1 MCTAHTHGVGQ
12 LTGQLVDVALDAFLT
27 GFSMNTADL
36 AKLPTKEIERLAR
49 NVQPGAWSV
58 ESEKPLSTLLGSCV
72 AVCLF
77 DPALK
82 IGGIN
87 HFMLPEM
94 GRSKYGDVDSL
105 LSGNFAMEALLNAL
119 LGRGARKPRLQAKA
133 FGGGTIIDSDASA
146 PNIGMRNASFAKE
159 WLQREGIP
167 LLSSDFLGPWS
178 RKIIFLPF
186 NGEAFCKRLVTN
198 MATASVIAREERTYA
213 ETLLQKPKAVDKKIE
228 LF

>member
-1 MCTAHTHGVGQ
+1 
-12 LTGQLVDVALDAFLT
+12 
-27 GFSMNTADL
+27 MNTADL

-105 LSGNFAMEALLNAL
+105 LSGNFAMEALLNGL

-213 ETLLQKPKAVDKKIE
+213 ETLLQKPKTVDKKIE

>member
-1 MCTAHTHGVGQ
+1 MDYA
-12 LTGQLVDVALDAFLT
+12 
-27 GFSMNTADL
+27 S
-36 AKLPTKEIERLAR
+36 LPVKDIERYAR
-49 NVQPGAWSV
+49 SVQPGAWFV
-58 ESEKPLSTLLGSCV
+58 DNEKPLSTLLGSCV

-77 DPALK
+77 DPLLR

-87 HFMLPEM
+87 HFMLPDI
-94 GRSKYGDVDSL
+94 GRSKHGDVDSL

-119 LGRGARKPRLQAKA
+119 LVKGAKKVRLQAKA
-133 FGGGTIIDSDASA
+133 FGGGTIIDTDGGSLS
-146 PNIGMRNASFAKE
+146 IGMRNANFAKE
-159 WLQREGIP
+159 WLAREGIA

-198 MATASVIAREERTYA
+198 MANAEVIAREERAYA
-213 ETLLQKPKAVDKKIE
+213 ETLLQKPKTVDKKIE

>member
-1 MCTAHTHGVGQ
+1 
-12 LTGQLVDVALDAFLT
+12 
-27 GFSMNTADL
+27 MNTTDVV
-36 AKLPTKEIERLAR
+36 KLQAKEIERLAR

-58 ESEKPLSTLLGSCV
+58 DTDKPLSTLLGSCV

-119 LGRGARKPRLQAKA
+119 IGRGARKARLQAKA

-186 NGEAFCKRLVTN
+186 NGAAFCKRLVTN
-198 MATASVIAREERTYA
+198 MATASVIAREERSYA

>member
-1 MCTAHTHGVGQ
+1 
-12 LTGQLVDVALDAFLT
+12 
-27 GFSMNTADL
+27 MNTADL
-36 AKLPTKEIERLAR
+36 AKLPAKDIERLAR

-58 ESEKPLSTLLGSCV
+58 ETEKPLSTLLGSCV

-213 ETLLQKPKAVDKKIE
+213 ETLLQKPKTVDKKIE

>member
-1 MCTAHTHGVGQ
+1 
-12 LTGQLVDVALDAFLT
+12 
-27 GFSMNTADL
+27 MNTADL
-36 AKLPTKEIERLAR
+36 AKLPAKDIERLAR

-82 IGGIN
+82 VGGIN

-119 LGRGARKPRLQAKA
+119 IGRGARKARLQAKA

-213 ETLLQKPKAVDKKIE
+213 ETLLQKPKTVDKKIE

>member
-1 MCTAHTHGVGQ
+1 MDYA
-12 LTGQLVDVALDAFLT
+12 
-27 GFSMNTADL
+27 S
-36 AKLPTKEIERLAR
+36 LPVKDIERYAR
-49 NVQPGAWSV
+49 VVQPGAWLV
-58 ESEKPLSTLLGSCV
+58 DSEKPMATLLGSCV

-77 DPALK
+77 DPQLK

-94 GRSKYGDVDSL
+94 GLRRNGDVDSM
-105 LSGNFAMEALLNAL
+105 LSGSFAMEALLNAL
-119 LGRGARKPRLQAKA
+119 LDKGAKKVRLQAKA
-133 FGGGTIIDSDASA
+133 FGGGTIIDTDAGSLS
-146 PNIGMRNASFAKE
+146 IGMRNANFAKE
-159 WLQREGIP
+159 WLAREGIA

-198 MATASVIAREERTYA
+198 MANAEVIAREERAYA
-213 ETLLQKPKAVDKKIE
+213 ETLLQKPKTIDKKIE

>member
-1 MCTAHTHGVGQ
+1 
-12 LTGQLVDVALDAFLT
+12 
-27 GFSMNTADL
+27 MNTADL
-36 AKLPTKEIERLAR
+36 AKLPAKEIERLAR

-133 FGGGTIIDSDASA
+133 FGGGGHPHAAGLILDTADVRPALQSIL
-146 PNIGMRNASFAKE
+146 NAMAADLAAE
-159 WLQREGIP
+159 ETHLT
-167 LLSSDFLGPWS
+167 
-178 RKIIFLPF
+178 
-186 NGEAFCKRLVTN
+186 GEIL
-198 MATASVIAREERTYA
+198 E
-213 ETLLQKPKAVDKKIE
+213 
-228 LF
+228 

>member
-1 MCTAHTHGVGQ
+1 
-12 LTGQLVDVALDAFLT
+12 
-27 GFSMNTADL
+27 MNTADL
-36 AKLPTKEIERLAR
+36 AKLPAKEIERLAR

-133 FGGGTIIDSDASA
+133 FGGGTIIDSNASA

-213 ETLLQKPKAVDKKIE
+213 ETLLQKPKTVDKKIE

>member
-1 MCTAHTHGVGQ
+1 
-12 LTGQLVDVALDAFLT
+12 
-27 GFSMNTADL
+27 MNTTDVV
-36 AKLPTKEIERLAR
+36 KLQAKEIERLAR

-58 ESEKPLSTLLGSCV
+58 DTEKPLSTLIGSCV

-82 IGGIN
+82 IGGII

-119 LGRGARKPRLQAKA
+119 IGRGARKARLQAKA

-198 MATASVIAREERTYA
+198 MATASVIARDERTYA
-213 ETLLQKPKAVDKKIE
+213 ETLLQKPKTVDKKIE

>member
-1 MCTAHTHGVGQ
+1 
-12 LTGQLVDVALDAFLT
+12 
-27 GFSMNTADL
+27 MNTTDVV
-36 AKLPTKEIERLAR
+36 KLQAKEIERLAR

-58 ESEKPLSTLLGSCV
+58 DTDKPLSTLLGSCV

-87 HFMLPEM
+87 HFMLPNM
-94 GRSKYGDVDSL
+94 QRSADSEVDSL
-105 LSGNFAMEALLNAL
+105 LSGDYAMEALLNAL
-119 LGRGARKPRLQAKA
+119 LGQGARKPRLQAKA

-213 ETLLQKPKAVDKKIE
+213 ETLLQKPKTVDKKIE

>member
-1 MCTAHTHGVGQ
+1 
-12 LTGQLVDVALDAFLT
+12 
-27 GFSMNTADL
+27 MNTTDVV
-36 AKLPTKEIERLAR
+36 KLQAKEIERLAR

-58 ESEKPLSTLLGSCV
+58 DTDKPLSTLLGSCV

-87 HFMLPEM
+87 HFLLPEM

-119 LGRGARKPRLQAKA
+119 TGRGARKARLQAKA

-198 MATASVIAREERTYA
+198 MATASVIAREERSYA